1 MSEKLFKVPLEEI
14 DFTDRAFLFSFPT
27 RDVYL
32 FESVKKWGILEP
44 PLLFKFGNAF
54 KILAGEGRLLSARRL
69 GLKEV
74 EAKVLTSLTPKE
86 ALLLSLESNRFRK
99 LNLVEL
105 AILFEKLSK
114 FFERKDIHPLFQS
127 LGVNLSLKKINL
139 FKSIKQLIPEL
150 QLELAE
156 ERLNPQVVPFLSK
169 LTPSQQEEFR
179 EVLKKLSLSF
189 AEQRDTLEKLIDLT
203 KREERI
209 CLLSEKLR
217 AFLAEEDF
225 NRRKQG
231 FMRELFKAYAP
242 FYSESLEKVKRQLEH
257 LKHRAVL
264 YELSPGLE
272 EKELRLKVCV
282 KSWEE
287 LEEVLSFLKSK
298 KEEFKRLFELL

>member
-44 PLLFKFGNAF
+44 PLLFKSGDAF
-54 KILAGEGRLLSARRL
+54 KILAGEGRLLSSRRL

-105 AILFEKLSK
+105 SILFEKLSK
-114 FFERKDIHPLFQS
+114 FFERKDIHLLFQS

-203 KREERI
+203 KREERN

-282 KSWEE
+282 KSWED
-287 LEEVLSFLKSK
+287 LEEVLNFLKSK
-298 KEEFKRLFELL
+298 KEEFKKLFEIL

>member
-1 MSEKLFKVPLEEI
+1 MSKKLLKVPLEEI

-74 EAKVLTSLTPKE
+74 EAKVLTALTPKE

-105 AILFEKLSK
+105 SILFEKLSK

-189 AEQRDTLEKLIDLT
+189 AEQRDTLEKLIDLM
-203 KREERI
+203 KREERN
-209 CLLSEKLR
+209 CLISEKLR
-217 AFLAEEDF
+217 DFLAEEDF

-231 FMRELFKAYAP
+231 FMKALFKAYAP
-242 FYSESLEKVKRQLEH
+242 FYSESLEKVKKQLEH
-257 LKHRAVL
+257 LRHRAVL

-282 KSWEE
+282 KSWED
-287 LEEVLSFLKSK
+287 LEEVLNFLKSK
-298 KEEFKRLFELL
+298 KEEFKKLFEIL